1 MEPVRPVVSG
11 FFPLDEELAL
21 VPGTLAPSIQDHL
34 THLASWMPF
43 RRAAQMLERLLGVQ
57 VSEATIRRHTETV
70 GALYE
75 QQQTAMSQQASPG
88 NERSASASSCGPA
101 TRPQWRWRLCGAG
114 QGRLGRS
121 PHAGHRRSGPIGS
134 AEQEVRTHALS
145 YFSRMTDAATFAELA
160 EVETQRRGVV
170 QAEQVCAVTDGAEWL
185 QGFIDLHRADALR
198 ILDFPHAAQ
207 RFGMIAEAYEQHGH
221 PLPAQ
226 WVQQHCHDLKH
237 QGPAGVLERLRALPP
252 LEAGEEHLHYLEKR
266 EALMQYPTYRAAGWP
281 IGSGIVESGN
291 KVVMQARL
299 KGAGMR
305 WGPTHVNPMLA
316 LRTAVC
322 NDRWDEAWQQVSQ
335 EDLQRRIQRR
345 LHRASARLT
354 ALLRFVLLAWVRL
367 RPRLAPPP
375 AALPRSSDPPATL
388 PGSCRPSPHHPWKR
402 GPACRPKLAGH
413 LARHSRP
420 IKCRLHKR
428 NLRRQPSRK
437 YGRGAGSAQ
446 FKQRSDLKR

>member
-1 MEPVRPVVSG
+1 M
-11 FFPLDEELAL
+11 
-21 VPGTLAPSIQDHL
+21 
-34 THLASWMPF
+34 
-43 RRAAQMLERLLGVQ
+43 
-57 VSEATIRRHTETV
+57 SEATIRRHTEAA

-75 QQQTAMSQQASPG
+75 QQQTVVSEQGASRSEQAAYVPPAAQRLVLSGDGAYVGLIKGAWAEVRTLVIGEVDP
-88 NERSASASSCGPA
+88 SAA
-101 TRPQWRWRLCGAG
+101 W
-114 QGRLGRS
+114 
-121 PHAGHRRSGPIGS
+121 
-134 AEQEVRTHALS
+134 EQEGRTHALS

-207 RFGMIAEAYEQHGH
+207 RFGMIAEAYQQHGH

-226 WVQQHCHDLKH
+226 WVQHHCHALKH
-237 QGPAGVLERLRALPP
+237 EGPAGVLERLRALPP
-252 LEAGEEHLHYLEKR
+252 LEACEEHLHYLEKR

-305 WGPTHVNPMLA
+305 WEPMHVNPMLA

-322 NDRWDEAWQQVSQ
+322 NDRWDEAWHQVSQ
-335 EDLQRRIQRR
+335 EDLQRRLHRR
-345 LHRASARLT
+345 LHRASTRRT
-354 ALLRFVLLAWVRL
+354 ALLRSVLLAWVRL
-367 RPRLAPPP
+367 RPRLAPPIS
-375 AALPRSSDPPATL
+375 ALPRSVDPPSTL

-402 GPACRPKLAGH
+402 GPTCRPKLA
-413 LARHSRP
+413 A
-420 IKCRLHKR
+420 KM
-428 NLRRQPSRK
+428 
-437 YGRGAGSAQ
+437 
-446 FKQRSDLKR
+446 

>member
-1 MEPVRPVVSG
+1 MEPVRPVESG

-21 VPGTLAPSIQDHL
+21 VPGTLAPSLQDHL

-57 VSEATIRRHTETV
+57 VSEATIRRHTEAA

-75 QQQTAMSQQASPG
+75 HQQTAMSQQPSPG
-88 NERSASASSCGPA
+88 NERSASALPAAQRLVLSGDGAYVGLVKGAWAEVRTLVIGEVDSSA
-101 TRPQWRWRLCGAG
+101 ST
-114 QGRLGRS
+114 
-121 PHAGHRRSGPIGS
+121 
-134 AEQEVRTHALS
+134 EQEVRTHTLS

-221 PLPAQ
+221 PLPAH
-226 WVQQHCHDLKH
+226 WVQQHCHDLKQ

-305 WGPTHVNPMLA
+305 WSPTHVNPMLA

-322 NDRWDEAWQQVSQ
+322 NDRWDEAWQQVRK
-335 EDLQRRIQRR
+335 EDQQRRSHRR
-345 LHRASARLT
+345 AQRASARLT
-354 ALLRFVLLAWVRL
+354 ALVRFVLLAWVRL

-402 GPACRPKLAGH
+402 GPACRPKLA
-413 LARHSRP
+413 A
-420 IKCRLHKR
+420 KT
-428 NLRRQPSRK
+428 
-437 YGRGAGSAQ
+437 
-446 FKQRSDLKR
+446 